1 MLESDLQFHFRYY
14 IVNFQKHRF
23 TSTNTT
29 YTYTKIGEW
38 KSGELFMNDSDI
50 FWRTGKVLKS
60 VCSEECGLGY
70 VKVSYWHPSNK
81 NNNRNNGRNT
91 HMKTTTTNH

>member
-1 MLESDLQFHFRYY
+1 MLESDLQVYFRYY

-29 YTYTKIGEW
+29 YKYNKIGEW

-50 FWRTGKVLKS
+50 FWRTGQVLKS
-60 VCSEECGLGY
+60 ICSEECGLGY
-70 VKVSYWHPSNK
+70 VKVNYWHPS
-81 NNNRNNGRNT
+81 RIT
-91 HMKTTTTNH
+91 TVTTTKNMKKTKTNHLP